1 MLSYDKN
8 CILKYYNS
16 FSDCCEKN
24 ENERTTAV
32 KTRDLTLIGVCA
44 AVICVLAP
52 WKINIT
58 LIPVTL
64 ATFAIYLVS
73 AVLGPV
79 KGSLAVLIYILLG
92 AMGLPVFSGF
102 VGGFQA
108 LVGPTGGYIIG
119 YVPMAFIIG
128 YASKAMKS
136 AVKYPLGMIV
146 GTFVLYAFGTAWFC
160 ISRPSALAPALA
172 ACVLPFIG
180 FDLIKIAA
188 ASIAAYKLKPALAKT
203 VSAFVL

>member
-1 MLSYDKN
+1 M
-8 CILKYYNS
+8 
-16 FSDCCEKN
+16 
-24 ENERTTAV
+24 

-58 LIPVTL
+58 LVPMTL

-73 AVLGPV
+73 AILGPA

-92 AMGLPVFSGF
+92 AMGVPVFSGF

-119 YVPMAFIIG
+119 YVPMAFIVG
-128 YASKAMKS
+128 YVSKAMKG
-136 AVKYPLGMIV
+136 AIKYPFGMIL
-146 GTFVLYAFGTAWFC
+146 GTIILYTFGTAWFC
-160 ISRPSALAPALA
+160 ISRPSALGPAIA

-188 ASIAAYKLKPALAKT
+188 ASIAAYKLKPALEKSLS
-203 VSAFVL
+203 VSAS